1 VPSLKLAEM
10 IQALGRLVSGIN
22 RKLDT
27 HALISSASKHVKK
40 NVSANVYRFSGQ
52 IRVWYAPSEN
62 GAGNRNRT
70 YDLLITNELLYRLS
84 YSGFRG

>member
-1 VPSLKLAEM
+1 MPSLKLAEM
-10 IQALGRLVSGIN
+10 IQAPGRLVSGIN

-27 HALISSASKHVKK
+27 HVLISSANKHANK
-40 NVSANVYRFSGQ
+40 NVSANLYRFSGK
-52 IRVWYAPSEN
+52 IHVWYAPSEN